1 MYIDPTRYSGR
12 PADCASRLP
21 KEQRCYDLLDR
32 LGIAYFRVDHD
43 HADTIEACEAVE
55 QVLGEKICKNLFL
68 CNRQKTQFYLLMLEG
83 EKVFKTKDLSKQL
96 GVARLSFAD
105 PADMEK
111 YLDITPGSV
120 SVLGLMN
127 DPDNAVQLVI
137 DRPIAESASIGCHPC
152 INSSTLAIATA
163 DILEKFLPA
172 VHHPPILVDLPGPGV
187 TSPPRFAQHL
197 PFTRGGFFTP
207 APKAPL
213 VKGSFF
219 TPAPK
224 APLVKGSWRGAPEG
238 LPRRSGPKA
247 PLPGDAVTEG
257 D

>member
-21 KEQRCYDLLDR
+21 KEQRCYDLLGR

-83 EKVFKTKDLSKQL
+83 EKVFKTRDLSKQL

-127 DPDNAVQLVI
+127 DLDALAMSEKVHHLEETWAQ
-137 DRPIAESASIGCHPC
+137 IGCTMPSPFMTMAL
-152 INSSTLAIATA
+152 IPLAC
-163 DILEKFLPA
+163 LPELRLTNRG
-172 VHHPPILVDLPGPGV
+172 LVDCTTFQFV
-187 TSPPRFAQHL
+187 D
-197 PFTRGGFFTP
+197 
-207 APKAPL
+207 L
-213 VKGSFF
+213 VVG
-219 TPAPK
+219 
-224 APLVKGSWRGAPEG
+224 E
-238 LPRRSGPKA
+238 
-247 PLPGDAVTEG
+247 D
-257 D
+257 

>member
-1 MYIDPTRYSGR
+1 MTCLT
-12 PADCASRLP
+12 AC
-21 KEQRCYDLLDR
+21 
-32 LGIAYFRVDHD
+32 GIAYFRVDHD

-137 DRPIAESASIGCHPC
+137 DQPHRRVRLASAATRASTPPPSPSPRRTSSKNSSPPSTIPPSSSTFRTRSNLSASLRSAPPLHKGRLFYARTQGSPC
-152 INSSTLAIATA
+152 QGELFYARTQGSPCQGELA
-163 DILEKFLPA
+163 
-172 VHHPPILVDLPGPGV
+172 
-187 TSPPRFAQHL
+187 
-197 PFTRGGFFTP
+197 
-207 APKAPL
+207 
-213 VKGSFF
+213 
-219 TPAPK
+219 
-224 APLVKGSWRGAPEG
+224 
-238 LPRRSGPKA
+238 RSA
-247 PLPGDAVTEG
+247 
-257 D
+257 